1 VVWALLLIIPGFVMV
16 LIGAVMFIVA
26 AFRVSMGWGIAC
38 LVLQP
43 VQYIFMFTHWQDV
56 SKTFWIHLS
65 GGGLV
70 VLGFFI
76 GFPTPA
82 NGKFGSDVE
91 AGQGLFE
98 DAAETVA
105 GGDAFGE
112 QFETFVGKPE
122 IDVRKE
128 LGNPP
133 RVFKSGDE
141 IYWWYEARQ
150 ITFKD
155 GVVTEDSLEE
165 Q

>member
-1 VVWALLLIIPGFVMV
+1 
-16 LIGAVMFIVA
+16 
-26 AFRVSMGWGIAC
+26 
-38 LVLQP
+38 
-43 VQYIFMFTHWQDV
+43 MFTHWQDV
-56 SKTFWIHLS
+56 SKAFWIQLS

-70 VLGFFI
+70 VLGFLI

-105 GGDAFGE
+105 GGDAF
-112 QFETFVGKPE
+112 E

>member
-1 VVWALLLIIPGFVMV
+1 MV

-26 AFRVSMGWGIAC
+26 AFRVSMGWGIAR

-56 SKTFWIHLS
+56 SKAFWIHLS
-65 GGGLV
+65 GVGLV

-98 DAAETVA
+98 DAAETATETVA
-105 GGDAFGE
+105 GGDAFGG
-112 QFETFVGKPE
+112 QFETFVGKTE

-133 RVFKSGDE
+133 RVLKSRDE

-150 ITFKD
+150 ITFRD
-155 GVVTEDSLEE
+155 GVVTEDGPEE